1 MLFLKGVFL
10 LGMCFALFYKENRMK
25 MKIELL
31 VVSLFFILSI
41 SKAYTN
47 EEISFDGTSDVIYI
61 QDNSISYLTEITA
74 EAWVKVNSFSATKN
88 GGNLIWQ
95 FIIFKKNV
103 LEHFNEGFAIYLDE
117 KSKRF
122 AASVASAEGVQAVV
136 VNQKASVELNT
147 WYHIAMTANSKEIK
161 LYINGTLVKSAETGF
176 PLNFG
181 NEEVFIG
188 GRTKILKDNDF
199 EGRFCGSIKDVKIW
213 NRTLGENEIM
223 NNDDF
228 AKDIVLSG
236 WITRENNLLK
246 LVEKKRREVQSE
258 AIEVNQ
264 DFTAEIVPNPI
275 QNEAKININLK
286 KSGIISLKIYDI
298 TGKERL
304 VLFEGFSEKGEY
316 SYNISNLL
324 VQETNSSYFC
334 KIDFEGNSK
343 VIKFIILK

>member
-1 MLFLKGVFL
+1 
-10 LGMCFALFYKENRMK
+10 MK
-25 MKIELL
+25 MKIKLL

-41 SKAYTN
+41 SKAFTN
-47 EEISFDGTSDVIYI
+47 DEISFDGINDVIYI
-61 QDNSISYLTEITA
+61 QDNDITNLNEITA

-117 KSKRF
+117 KNKRF
-122 AASVASAEGVQAVV
+122 AASVASAEGNQAVV
-136 VNQKASVELNT
+136 VNKKASVELNK
-147 WYHIAMTANSKEIK
+147 WYHVAMTANSKEIK
-161 LYINGTLVKSAETGF
+161 LFVNGTLVKSASTGF

-188 GRTKILKDNDF
+188 GRTKILKDKDF
-199 EGRFCGSIKDVKIW
+199 EGRFCGSIKNVKIW
-213 NRTLGENEIM
+213 NRVLDEKEIM

-228 AKDIVLSG
+228 SKDIVLSG
-236 WITRENNLLK
+236 EITSENNVLK
-246 LVEKKRREVQSE
+246 LVEKNSKEVQCE
-258 AIEVNQ
+258 VIEVNQ

-275 QNEAKININLK
+275 QNEAKLNLNLK
-286 KSGIISLKIYDI
+286 KSGIISIKIYVI

-304 VLFEGFSEKGEY
+304 ILFEGFSEKGEY